1 MKHLTKML
9 RNDEVSGYLGE
20 KRKNNCIPILNVDQ
34 NKRVIL
40 ILIAVVPKGF
50 GVRFKPL
57 K

>member
-1 MKHLTKML
+1 ML